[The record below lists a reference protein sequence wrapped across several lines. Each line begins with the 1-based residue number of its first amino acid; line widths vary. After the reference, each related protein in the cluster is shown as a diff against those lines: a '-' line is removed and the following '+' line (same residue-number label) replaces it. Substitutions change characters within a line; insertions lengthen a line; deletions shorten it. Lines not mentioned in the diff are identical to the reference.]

1 MDINKFS
8 PTGVIDKKHL
18 ISLANYTE
26 EEIYEILYKA
36 KEITTRLSVGEKLT
50 NLKDKYVTLLTK
62 RSFARS
68 RIAFETAVTKL
79 SGTPMISTMHGSEL
93 EIIIKDKLSMEA
105 IAGYGVN
112 AIVVQTAE
120 ATDAEQ
126 IEKSVRI
133 PIINANSKSGPC
145 EALAALLTVWQKKGK
160 LSGLKLTT
168 IGDPACYADSF
179 VYAFAN
185 CGFDITMVCPEDK
198 NPSEEI
204 INHCNQY
211 GDLIITNNLED
222 GLKGADVIFVS
233 DDGLDFPFA
242 LDETNLHH
250 AKPDA
255 IVLHTLPVTPNGA
268 ISEEVISSPAFVGLE
283 EALRLPDI
291 EMAVLTLLVGK
302 NRQNV
307 TIK

>member
-8 PTGVIDKKHL
+8 PSGSINKRHF

-26 EEIYEILYKA
+26 EEIYEILYRA
-36 KEITTRLSVGEKLT
+36 REISVKLSAGEKL
-50 NLKDKYVTLLTK
+50 NYLKNKYVTLLTK

-79 SGTPMISTMHGSEL
+79 GGFPMISTMHGSEL
-93 EIIIKDKLSMEA
+93 EIITKDKLTIEV

-120 ATDAEQ
+120 AHDAEQ
-126 IEKSVRI
+126 IEKSVNI

-145 EALAALLTVWQKKGK
+145 EALAALMTVWKKKGK
-160 LSGLKLTT
+160 LSGLKLAMV
-168 IGDPACYADSF
+168 GNPSVYADSF

-185 CGFDITMVCPEDK
+185 CGFDITIICPEDK
-198 NPSEEI
+198 NPPEEI

-211 GDLIITNNLED
+211 GDLVICQNLEE

-233 DDGLDFPFA
+233 NDGLGYEYTVDGV
-242 LDETNLHH
+242 NLNL

-255 IVLHTLPVTPNGA
+255 IVLHTLPVIPNEGVSEDL
-268 ISEEVISSPAFVGLE
+268 ISLPQFVAVE
-283 EALRLPDI
+283 EALHLPEI
-291 EMAVLTLLVGK
+291 EMAILSLLVPKSK
-302 NRQNV
+302 N
-307 TIK
+307 

>member
-8 PTGVIDKKHL
+8 PTGIIDKKHL

-26 EEIYEILYKA
+26 DEIYEILYKA
-36 KEITTRLSVGEKLT
+36 REISTRLLAGEKLT
-50 NLKDKYVTLLTK
+50 YLKNKYVTLLTK

-93 EIIIKDKLSMEA
+93 ETIVKDKLSMEA
-105 IAGYGVN
+105 IASYGVN

-126 IEKSVRI
+126 IEKSVKI

-145 EALAALLTVWQKKGK
+145 EALSALLTVWKRKGK
-160 LSGLKLTT
+160 LSGLKLTMV
-168 IGDPACYADSF
+168 GDPAVYADSF

-185 CGFDITMVCPEDK
+185 CGFDITIVCPPDK
-198 NPSEEI
+198 NPPDEV

-211 GDLIITNNLED
+211 GDLIITEDLED
-222 GLKGADVIFVS
+222 GLTGADVVFVS
-233 DDGLDFPFA
+233 EDGLDFNYTV
-242 LDETNLHH
+242 DTVNLGL
-250 AKPDA
+250 AKPDV
-255 IVLHTLPVTPNGA
+255 IVLHTLPVAEDGNLSA
-268 ISEEVISSPAFVGLE
+268 DVVSSPAFAGLE
-283 EALRLPDI
+283 EATCLPDI
-291 EMAVLTLLVGK
+291 EMAVLSLLIGK
-302 NRQNV
+302 
-307 TIK
+307 IKSAF

>member
-8 PTGVIDKKHL
+8 PSGAIDKKHL
-18 ISLANYTE
+18 VSLASYQE

-36 KEITTRLSVGEKLT
+36 KEISMQLSAGEKL
-50 NLKDKYVTLLTK
+50 NYLKNKYVTLLTK

-79 SGTPMISTMHGSEL
+79 GGFPMISTMHGSEL
-93 EIIIKDKLSMEA
+93 ETIIKDKLTMEA

-120 ATDAEQ
+120 STDAEHL
-126 IEKSVRI
+126 EKAVNI

-145 EALAALLTVWQKKGK
+145 EALSALLTVWKRKGK
-160 LSGLKLTT
+160 LSGLKLAM
-168 IGDPACYADSF
+168 IGDPAVYADSF
-179 VYAFAN
+179 IYAFAN
-185 CGFDITMVCPEDK
+185 CGFDITIICPEDK
-198 NPSEEI
+198 NPPEEI

-211 GDLIITNNLED
+211 GDLVICQNLED

-233 DDGLDFPFA
+233 DDGLDYNYT
-242 LDETNLHH
+242 LDLASLNF

-255 IVLHTLPVTPNGA
+255 TILHTLPVNVNES
-268 ISEEVISSPAFVGLE
+268 ISEDVIASPQFAGLE
-283 EALRLPDI
+283 EARCLPEI
-291 EMAVLTLLVGK
+291 EMAVLTLLVSK
-302 NRQNV
+302 TK
-307 TIK
+307 TI

>member
-8 PTGVIDKKHL
+8 PTGLIERKHL
-18 ISLANYTE
+18 ISLANYAE

-36 KEITTRLSVGEKLT
+36 KEISTRLSAGEKLA
-50 NLKDKYVTLLTK
+50 NLKNKYVTLLTK

-93 EIIIKDKLSMEA
+93 ETIVKDKLTMEA
-105 IAGYGVN
+105 IAGYGIN

-120 ATDAEQ
+120 ATDAEN
-126 IEKSVRI
+126 IEKSVNI

-145 EALAALLTVWQKKGK
+145 EALSALMTVWKRKGR
-160 LSGLKLTT
+160 LSNLKLTMV
-168 IGDPACYADSF
+168 GDPSAYADSF

-185 CGFDITMVCPEDK
+185 CGFDITLVCPEGK
-198 NPSEEI
+198 NPSDEI

-211 GDLIITNNLED
+211 GDLVIVED
-222 GLKGADVIFVS
+222 LAEGLKGADVVFVS
-233 DDGLDFPFA
+233 DDGLDFNYTVDLA
-242 LDETNLHH
+242 NLIH

-255 IVLHTLPVTPNGA
+255 MVLHTLPVSPDGGLA
-268 ISEEVISSPAFVGLE
+268 EEVISSPQFAGLE
-283 EALRLPDI
+283 EALCLPEI
-291 EMAVLTLLVGK
+291 EMAVLSLLVRK
-302 NRQNV
+302 
-307 TIK
+307 